1 MSAALAP
8 PLVVASLVLCVAGVL
23 KLRAPAAAAAA
34 LHASPSLV
42 RALAVGEVALGAAC
56 AVHPTRSLAMALA
69 LVYGLFAGVAVVLMR
84 RRVACGCFGDNGFP
98 LRRRRQAPPTIP
110 LRRRRQA
117 PPTIPV
123 TAGHSIASATLG
135 TLVLAAAVAGP
146 RGLGWV
152 LGQPAPQAAA
162 LSIGI
167 AGALYA
173 TVLVYTVVPRAWGA
187 WIRT

>member
-1 MSAALAP
+1 MSAALVP
-8 PLVVASLVLCVAGVL
+8 PFVVASLLVCVAGVL
-23 KLRAPAAAAAA
+23 KLRAPAGAAAA
-34 LHASPSLV
+34 LHTGPSVV

-56 AVHPTRSLAMALA
+56 AVRPTRALAVALA

-84 RRVACGCFGDNGFP
+84 RRVACGCFGDNGFS
-98 LRRRRQAPPTIP
+98 
-110 LRRRRQA
+110 
-117 PPTIPV
+117 V
-123 TAGHSIASATLG
+123 SAGHSIASATLG

-162 LSIGI
+162 LSTGI

-173 TVLVYTVVPRAWGA
+173 TVLVYTVAPRAWGA
-187 WIRT
+187 WERT